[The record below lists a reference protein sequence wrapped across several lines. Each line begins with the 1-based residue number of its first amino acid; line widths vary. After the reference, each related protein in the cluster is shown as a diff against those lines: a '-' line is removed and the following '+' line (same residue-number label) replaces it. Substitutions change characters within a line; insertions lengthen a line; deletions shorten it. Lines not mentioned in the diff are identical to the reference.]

1 MIPSVTQGLL
11 VLSISATA
19 ISDTMIGTT
28 KVMRSWSSTNDND
41 SLCQMLNI
49 AASYHHYL
57 YVVEE
62 ALELRTLRGVN
73 GSSHP
78 ITFPDG

>member
-11 VLSISATA
+11 VLSISASA
-19 ISDTMIGTT
+19 ISDTRIGTT
-28 KVMRSWSSTNDND
+28 ELMGSWSSTND
-41 SLCQMLNI
+41 SLCQMLNT
-49 AASYHHYL
+49 AASYRHYL
-57 YVVEE
+57 Y
-62 ALELRTLRGVN
+62 AELRTLRGVN

>member
-28 KVMRSWSSTNDND
+28 KLMGSWSSTSD

-57 YVVEE
+57 YVAEE

>member
-28 KVMRSWSSTNDND
+28 NHEADGIASTND

-57 YVVEE
+57 YVAEE